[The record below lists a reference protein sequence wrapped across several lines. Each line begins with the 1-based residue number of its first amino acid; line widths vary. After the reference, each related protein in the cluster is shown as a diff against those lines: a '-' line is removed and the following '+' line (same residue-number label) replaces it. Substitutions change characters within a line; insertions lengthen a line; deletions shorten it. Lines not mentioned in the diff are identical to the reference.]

1 MNNEK
6 LDFDNVGLYLKSL
19 GLKIDIDYSIS
30 NNIKTVE
37 LNNNYYY
44 CVSIMEDKGTF
55 EVFKYAVGAQFDDD
69 NIAISDGE
77 LHSYKTFKSLK
88 CAITFALNIKKTG
101 IFPKPEIIY

>member
-1 MNNEK
+1 MKATK

-37 LNNNYYY
+37 LNNNRYY
-44 CVSIMEDKGTF
+44 CISILEDKGMF
-55 EVFKYAVGAQFDDD
+55 EVFRYAVGADFDDEG
-69 NIAISDGE
+69 IALTDGE

-88 CAITFALNIKKTG
+88 CALKFALNIKKTG
-101 IFPKPEIIY
+101 VFPEPEIIY

>member
-1 MNNEK
+1 MKTTK

-30 NNIKTVE
+30 NNIKTIE
-37 LNNNYYY
+37 LNNNRYY
-44 CVSIMEDKGTF
+44 CVSILEENGNF
-55 EVFKYAVGAQFDDD
+55 EVFRYAVGAMFDED

-88 CAITFALNIKKTG
+88 CALKFALNIKKTG
-101 IFPKPEIIY
+101 VFPEPEMIY

>member
-1 MNNEK
+1 MNK
-6 LDFDNVGLYLKSL
+6 LDFDNVEPYLKSL
-19 GLKIDIDYSIS
+19 GLKDIDYSIS
-30 NNIKTVE
+30 NNIKTIE
-37 LNNNYYY
+37 LYNNKYY

-88 CAITFALNIKKTG
+88 CALKYALNIKKTG
-101 IFPKPEIIY
+101 IFPKPEIVY

>member
-1 MNNEK
+1 MDK
-6 LDFDNVGLYLKSL
+6 LDFDNVGLYIKSL
-19 GLKIDIDYSIS
+19 GLKDIDYSIS
-30 NNIKTVE
+30 NNIKTIE
-37 LNNNYYY
+37 LYNNKYY

-88 CAITFALNIKKTG
+88 CALKFALNIKKTG

>member
-6 LDFDNVGLYLKSL
+6 LDFDNVGSYLKSL
-19 GLKIDIDYSIS
+19 GLKDIDYSIS
-30 NNIKTVE
+30 NNIKTIE
-37 LNNNYYY
+37 LYNNRYY

-88 CAITFALNIKKTG
+88 CALNFALNIKKTG
-101 IFPKPEIIY
+101 IFPKPEMVY

>member
-1 MNNEK
+1 MNK
-6 LDFDNVGLYLKSL
+6 LDFDNVDLYLKSL
-19 GLKIDIDYSIS
+19 GLKDIDYSIS
-30 NNIKTVE
+30 NNIKTIE
-37 LNNNYYY
+37 LYNNRYY

-55 EVFKYAVGAQFDDD
+55 EVFKYAVGAMFDED

-88 CAITFALNIKKTG
+88 CALKFALNIKKTG